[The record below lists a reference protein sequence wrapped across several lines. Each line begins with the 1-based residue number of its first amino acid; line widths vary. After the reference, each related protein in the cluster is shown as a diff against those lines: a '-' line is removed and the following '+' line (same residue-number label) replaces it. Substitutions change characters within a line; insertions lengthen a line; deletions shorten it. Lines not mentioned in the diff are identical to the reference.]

1 MNDDD
6 GCLVNPFDHSQDSL
20 RASCIM
26 LSPHQK
32 TVLQQQ
38 RCSGKLTSLS
48 AHRVAMLDDPN
59 TILVDCW
66 FLSLLVKAR
75 VSGCPML
82 VTVFTIRDHE
92 TVFQNFLRLTG
103 LHLSD
108 GEGQSAAGHLVG
120 LTISIFGAHTI

>member
-6 GCLVNPFDHSQDSL
+6 GCLVNSFAHSQDSL
-20 RASCIM
+20 RVSCIM

-32 TVLQQQ
+32 TVLEQQ
-38 RCSGKLTSLS
+38 RSSGKLTSLS

-82 VTVFTIRDHE
+82 VTVFTIRCAHWDITRTKIPAGDGKDNVRVLITSE
-92 TVFQNFLRLTG
+92 VFTDPVARPFSQ
-103 LHLSD
+103 
-108 GEGQSAAGHLVG
+108 A
-120 LTISIFGAHTI
+120 